1 MCVYLFVAVL
11 GLHCCVGFPLDAVSR
26 GRSLVAVP
34 GLLIAM
40 ASLLVAPGLWSTGSI
55 VVAHRLR
62 GSMACGIVPD
72 QGLNPRLL
80 HWQVDS
86 LPLSHQGSP
95 TQSLLCTF

>member
-55 VVAHRLR
+55 VVAHRL
-62 GSMACGIVPD
+62 SCSVPCRILLD
-72 QGLNPRLL
+72 EESNLCLL
-80 HWQVDS
+80 H
-86 LPLSHQGSP
+86 
-95 TQSLLCTF
+95 